1 MFAAGDYISYGR
13 NGVCLVEGVT
23 EMFAPG
29 SKQKKSYYVLTPVY
43 GANST
48 IYCPVEVGKGL
59 SRRPIL
65 TRDEAGALV
74 SDMKNADMIEA
85 PARKSFDEKCK
96 SALASGECRAWVSV
110 IKTMYSEMQ
119 HRAKMG
125 KKMTA
130 TNEHYL
136 KAALENLCG
145 ELAVALERGKEEM
158 EGLVKEVFTV

>member
-29 SKQKKSYYVLTPVY
+29 SKQKKSYYVLKPVY

-74 SDMKNADMIEA
+74 SDMKNAIYMLAASSSNQAETCLKLVSKMKF
-85 PARKSFDEKCK
+85 KSE
-96 SALASGECRAWVSV
+96 EPNNVV
-110 IKTMYSEMQ
+110 
-119 HRAKMG
+119 
-125 KKMTA
+125 
-130 TNEHYL
+130 
-136 KAALENLCG
+136 LE
-145 ELAVALERGKEEM
+145 
-158 EGLVKEVFTV
+158 

>member
-1 MFAAGDYISYGR
+1 MFATGDYISYGR
-13 NGVCLVEGVT
+13 NGVCRVEGVT
-23 EMFAPG
+23 DMFAPG
-29 SKQKKSYYVLTPVY
+29 SKQKKTYYVLKPVY

-65 TRDEAGALV
+65 TKAEAGALV
-74 SDMKNADMIEA
+74 NDMKNADVIEA
-85 PARKSFDEKCK
+85 PDRKSFDEKCK
-96 SALASGECRAWVSV
+96 NALASGECQAWVSV
-110 IKTMYSEMQ
+110 IKTMYSEMKQ
-119 HRAKMG
+119 RARNG

-145 ELAVALERGKEEM
+145 ELAVSLERGKEEI
-158 EGLVKEVFTV
+158 EGMVKAEFM